1 MSRRRLL
8 MVAGAIAMLAAAA
21 TIGYGLGHRDV
32 LPAAP
37 PTASSTPATV
47 STTQR
52 KVLYWH
58 DPMKPATKFDRPGK
72 SPFMDMDLVPVY
84 ADDTAAGSVR
94 VSPDIAHTLGIRTA
108 IARRGELSDATEL
121 VGTVAENERS
131 IRVLQSR
138 VTGFVETLHVRANL
152 DAVRMGQPLVT
163 LFAPDWVPAQEEYLA
178 LRRMNADAALV
189 GAARQ
194 RLALLSIPDDVIR
207 AAEAADRAQSRL
219 TLRAPA
225 GGVISE
231 LSIREG
237 AMVSPGMTLLRI
249 VDLGRVWVYAEV
261 PEAAAGLLASPVT
274 ARVRT
279 AGSPDRALD
288 ATTVVV
294 LPQVTTSTRTVRV
307 RIEISNPH
315 RTLTP
320 GMAVTVTL
328 APTTRRQGVLVPQE
342 AVIPTGTRT
351 VVVVQDAEGHFSPVE
366 VEVGHQAGDEMEILK
381 GIDAGQKVVVSG
393 QFLID
398 SEASLKS
405 TLPRLTT
412 RTKGPASTPTTGAA
426 ARHEGEGTI
435 EAIDKDEVTIAHG
448 PIASLKWPGMSM
460 PFHALQGAIPP
471 GLSVGDR
478 VSFTLVEST
487 DGEMALARI
496 AVSSRGGPR

>member
-32 LPAAP
+32 LPSAP

-207 AAEAADRAQSRL
+207 AAEAADRAVRQPTRWVGKSLDRRRRG
-219 TLRAPA
+219 T
-225 GGVISE
+225 GGCAFVISFPRRVLRRRPLILI
-231 LSIREG
+231 LSQIRFPVPRPD
-237 AMVSPGMTLLRI
+237 APG
-249 VDLGRVWVYAEV
+249 
-261 PEAAAGLLASPVT
+261 
-274 ARVRT
+274 
-279 AGSPDRALD
+279 
-288 ATTVVV
+288 
-294 LPQVTTSTRTVRV
+294 
-307 RIEISNPH
+307 
-315 RTLTP
+315 
-320 GMAVTVTL
+320 
-328 APTTRRQGVLVPQE
+328 
-342 AVIPTGTRT
+342 
-351 VVVVQDAEGHFSPVE
+351 
-366 VEVGHQAGDEMEILK
+366 
-381 GIDAGQKVVVSG
+381 
-393 QFLID
+393 
-398 SEASLKS
+398 
-405 TLPRLTT
+405 
-412 RTKGPASTPTTGAA
+412 
-426 ARHEGEGTI
+426 
-435 EAIDKDEVTIAHG
+435 
-448 PIASLKWPGMSM
+448 
-460 PFHALQGAIPP
+460 
-471 GLSVGDR
+471 
-478 VSFTLVEST
+478 
-487 DGEMALARI
+487 
-496 AVSSRGGPR
+496 